1 MAESGGQE
9 AEKAEDRTL
18 SQIECTEGVGK
29 FGGQVAQ
36 GMVITGDTAGV
47 AAVTDEVPEWVDN
60 ESLNNVKG
68 IEGLGQGMEE
78 LGEERGV
85 EKCQGRWQRRRMGGL
100 RRETDNQGDAEAF
113 DKHI

>member
-1 MAESGGQE
+1 MAELGGQE
-9 AEKAEDRTL
+9 AERAEDRTL
-18 SQIECTEGVGK
+18 SQIECIEGVGK

-68 IEGLGQGMEE
+68 IEGLGQGIEE

-85 EKCQGRWQRRRMGGL
+85 EKCQGSGNEDEWV
-100 RRETDNQGDAEAF
+100 A
-113 DKHI
+113 